1 MADESFAVLL
11 MSGQEIVVIGAGV
24 VGASTALALQTDGH
38 QVTLIDQEGPCAGA
52 SFGNA
57 GGVVNDFCVPTAV
70 PGIVFDVLRMIGRPL
85 TPFTIRLR
93 HLPAALPW
101 MLRFL
106 NESRRSR
113 VHRNAQNLHA
123 LTRAAAQSWRT
134 LTSGTELAALLQ
146 PAGWLKV
153 YESDASFARAAFAR
167 SLMDELG
174 APYEV
179 LDAADI
185 QALEPDLAPI
195 FARAIF
201 QPDSLSVTDPGK
213 MTGSM
218 VELFLRRGGN
228 FRVFTAKR
236 LEIRADDIVVHEN
249 ADSLAADKIVIAA
262 GAWSRPLAAQVG
274 DRVPLDTERGYHLM
288 LPATNSTMLGRPVMS
303 GDHSFVL
310 APMRDGLRLTSQV
323 EFAGL
328 VAAPDYARVRSL
340 VPVVA
345 RMLPGI
351 DTAEQSV
358 WMGFR
363 PSLPD
368 SLPVLGFATRCDRVL
383 YAFGHQ
389 HLGMTL
395 GPRTAR
401 ITADLVAGRNPRID
415 LHPYRAARF

>member
-1 MADESFAVLL
+1 
-11 MSGQEIVVIGAGV
+11 MSGQDIVVIGAGV
-24 VGASTALALQTDGH
+24 VGVSTALALQLDGH

-85 TPFTIRLR
+85 SPFTIRLR

-106 NESRRSR
+106 NQSRPSR
-113 VHRNAQNLHA
+113 VHRNARNLHA
-123 LTRAAAQSWRT
+123 LTSAAVKSWRT
-134 LTSGTELAALLQ
+134 LTAGTDLGALLQ
-146 PAGWLKV
+146 SAGWLKV
-153 YESDASFARAAFAR
+153 YESDASFANSAFAR

-185 QALEPDLAPI
+185 QELEPKLAPI
-195 FARAIF
+195 FARAVF
-201 QPDSLSVTDPGK
+201 QPDSLSITDPGQ
-213 MTGSM
+213 MTCGM
-218 VELFLRRGGN
+218 VELFLSRGGS
-228 FRVFTAKR
+228 FRKFAARR
-236 LEIRADDIVVHEN
+236 LEIRADDIVVHEY
-249 ADSLAADKIVIAA
+249 ADALAADKIVIAA

-288 LPATNSTMLGRPVMS
+288 LPVGSSAMLGRPVMS

-310 APMRDGLRLTSQV
+310 APMPGGLRLTSQV

-340 VPVVA
+340 VAVA
-345 RMLPGI
+345 KRMLPDM

-368 SLPVLGFATRCDRVL
+368 SLPVLGYATHCDRVL

-395 GPRTAR
+395 GPRTAQ